1 MNEPWGYKVVTIAY
15 VEGSASFAEAVA
27 RLMEAA
33 PYGCEFIGSHI
44 EVIEDEPQ
52 DQVAS

>member
-1 MNEPWGYKVVTIAY
+1 VNEPWGYKVVTTAY
-15 VEGSASFAEAVA
+15 VKGSESLAEAVA

-33 PYGCEFIGSHI
+33 PYSCEFIGSRI
-44 EVIEDEPQ
+44 EVVEDEPE